1 MDSTFNKTTVLEHS
15 GPSCALKLR
24 PDVYAR
30 FDVISPHIVRVRA
43 CHDGKWRQSPLNKYE
58 FVREEEAYGD
68 RDLELIE
75 DSDAIRLVTALLQVR
90 IERATGSLQFLDAS
104 GDCLLQESAPD
115 GLTVSA
121 EGYVARFD
129 IKPDERFYGFGD
141 QNRERLEHRGTS
153 PRMWVANVNRYIP
166 IPFFIS
172 SGGYGIFVNTTRD
185 LAFDIADT
193 SADHLSFKLA
203 GAGAD
208 FYLIYGPE
216 PADIIDH
223 YTRLTG
229 RPTLP
234 PKWSFGLWFICRT
247 QANDHEVM
255 TDAYTFRREGIPC
268 DVIMLEPGWMQVH
281 YDASVNK
288 DWHSERFPIPS
299 YSRTGP
305 DNFPSVIKRMGFK
318 LGLWEC
324 NDYDLSIEAERRVS
338 GMQETDGDQEHAG
351 GVFCLEPD
359 ENLRMPRYLDRLT
372 RKDEP
377 WFEHH
382 KKFVDQG
389 VDLFKQDGAYQV
401 LDHPDR
407 LWANGMTDAEMH
419 NLYPLLYSRQM
430 HEGFREHTKRRAC
443 CFTPAGWAG
452 LQRYTGTWT
461 GDTGGGPGT
470 VLACLNLAM
479 SGHHLVTCDMQVTS
493 KEGIHYG
500 FLLPWAQV
508 NSWNYWRHPWLLGD
522 VLKPI
527 FKDYAELRY
536 RLLPYIYSCAYE
548 AYLTGMPMMRP
559 MPLAL
564 PDQQE
569 SHEYLRQWMFGPALL
584 VGAFCDELYL
594 PPEEIWYDYWTG
606 ESVRGNG
613 TIAYTPPQN
622 RGGPLFV
629 KAGSIIPTSAP
640 RLYVDSAVET
650 EITLE
655 VFPGAN
661 GQFTLYED
669 DGVSL
674 DYELGRYATRQ
685 LSMEQDGDSLAV
697 CIGRHQGSYDGMPER
712 VSYALKVRASKRP
725 IAVSGSNGQV
735 EWHYDEGLLHVDLGA
750 LSSEGCEC
758 HIKW

>member
-1 MDSTFNKTTVLEHS
+1 MLEHS
-15 GPSCALKLR
+15 ESSCSLVLK
-24 PDVYAR
+24 PGVYVR
-30 FDVISPHIVRVRA
+30 FDVISPHIIRVRA
-43 CHDGKWRQSPLNKYE
+43 CHEGKWKQSPLNRYG
-58 FVREEEAYGD
+58 FVKDEDAYGD
-68 RDLELIE
+68 RRLELIE
-75 DSDAIRLVTALLQVR
+75 DEDALCLTTALPQVR
-90 IERATGSLQFLDAS
+90 IEKPSGRLQFLDPA
-104 GDCLLQESAPD
+104 GKCLLKESAPD

-129 IKPDERFYGFGD
+129 IEPDERFYGFGD

-153 PRMWVANVNRYIP
+153 PRMWITNVSRYIP

-172 SGGYGIFVNTTRD
+172 SRGYGILVNTTRD
-185 LAFDIADT
+185 LAFDVADT
-193 SADHLSFKLA
+193 SPDRLSFKLA
-203 GAGAD
+203 GASAD
-208 FYLIYGPE
+208 FYFFYGPE
-216 PADIIDH
+216 PAVIIDH

-299 YSRTGP
+299 YNRTGP

-324 NDYDLSIEAERRVS
+324 NDYDLSIEAER
-338 GMQETDGDQEHAG
+338 QAAG
-351 GVFCLEPD
+351 KHDLEQPVDDSNEIFCLEPD

-382 KKFVDQG
+382 KRFIDQG

-419 NLYPLLYSRQM
+419 NLYPLLYSQQM
-430 HEGFREHTKRRAC
+430 HEGFREYTNRRAC

-522 VLKPI
+522 VLKPV

-548 AYLTGMPMMRP
+548 AYLTGMPIIRP
-559 MPLAL
+559 MPLTY
-564 PDQQE
+564 PDERE

-584 VGAFCDELYL
+584 VGAFCEKLYL
-594 PPEEIWYDYWTG
+594 PTKQTWYDYWTG
-606 ESVRGNG
+606 ASIEESGE
-613 TIAYTPPQN
+613 ISYTPPSD

-629 KAGSIIPTSAP
+629 KAGAIIPSAPP
-640 RLYVDSAVET
+640 RLYVDTGTET

-655 VFPGAN
+655 IFPGAN
-661 GQFTLYED
+661 GHFTLYED

-674 DYELGRYATRQ
+674 DYERGRYATRQ
-685 LSMEQDGDSLAV
+685 LSMNQDGDALTV
-697 CIGRHQGSYDGMPER
+697 GIGRRQGSYDGMSEH
-712 VSYALKVRASKRP
+712 VLFTLKVRARKQP
-725 IAVSGSNGQV
+725 AVVSASVGQV
-735 EWHYDEGLLHVDLGA
+735 EWVYDEGLLHVDLGPVG
-750 LSSEGCEC
+750 SEGCEC
-758 HIKW
+758 HISW